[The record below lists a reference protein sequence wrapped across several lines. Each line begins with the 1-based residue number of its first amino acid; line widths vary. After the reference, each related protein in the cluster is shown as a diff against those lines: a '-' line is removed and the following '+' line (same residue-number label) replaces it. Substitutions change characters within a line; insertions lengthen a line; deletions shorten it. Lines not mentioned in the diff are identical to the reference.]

1 MPWLRLLRVLA
12 CSPHKTRLVK
22 NVFIG
27 RSESSRLLMDLVS
40 LCGAVGPFLFFEDGF
55 FREGLLGSGSV
66 WRQEAEK
73 APDATLMFINL
84 KRHN

>member
-1 MPWLRLLRVLA
+1 
-12 CSPHKTRLVK
+12 
-22 NVFIG
+22 
-27 RSESSRLLMDLVS
+27 MDLVS

-73 APDATLMFINL
+73 APDTTLMFINL